1 MLGLLSQYGLNR
13 KRTELPPES
22 MRRWERGGEEPSL
35 EELLFDPVVE
45 SVLKRDG
52 LTREDVMAVMEAA
65 RRRAGGRNSQR
76 LT

>member
-1 MLGLLSQYGLNR
+1 MLELLSQYGLNR
-13 KRTELPPES
+13 KRMELPPES
-22 MRRWERGGEEPSL
+22 VCRWERSGEEPSL
-35 EELLFDPVVE
+35 EEMLFDPVVE

-65 RRRAGGRNSQR
+65 RLRVYGRNSRR